1 MASAQWDDELK
12 PIVRS
17 TKPDL
22 DEPLPIALAARIAAV
37 DRSSLSHL
45 VDHGL
50 VPRLDIDAVRSLA
63 TGGEVAAKGSDVPGH
78 LVVRLDADPVLH
90 RGVDMSDPELS
101 TAVEGPH
108 RVPAGYSDREVLITV
123 RSFVIATGHIDA
135 IGDPVALRTD
145 RRGRKIAAR
154 PIAVTILHRLSDLT
168 TRPPKVA
175 GESRW
180 LGRRARVGT
189 GGVVLPLTT

>member
-1 MASAQWDDELK
+1 MLWDDEPM

-17 TKPDL
+17 TRPDL
-22 DEPLPIALAARIAAV
+22 DEQFPIALAARIADV

-63 TGGEVAAKGSDVPGH
+63 TSGKVAAKGSDDPGH
-78 LVVRLDADPVLH
+78 LVVRLDADPALRRV
-90 RGVDMSDPELS
+90 VDMSDIELS
-101 TAVEGPH
+101 AAVEGPH
-108 RVPAGYSDREVLITV
+108 RVPASYRHREVLITV
-123 RSFVIATGHIDA
+123 RSFVIATGRIDA

-145 RRGRKIAAR
+145 RRGREVAAR
-154 PIAVTILHRLSDLT
+154 PIAVTIERRLNDLT
-168 TRPPKVA
+168 TRPSKA
-175 GESRW
+175 GGESRW

-189 GGVVLPLTT
+189 GGVILPLAQ

>member
-1 MASAQWDDELK
+1 M

-17 TKPDL
+17 TRPDL
-22 DEPLPIALAARIAAV
+22 DERLPIALAARIADV

-63 TGGEVAAKGSDVPGH
+63 TGGEVVAKGSDDPGH
-78 LVVRLDADPVLH
+78 LVVRLDADPALRRV
-90 RGVDMSDPELS
+90 VDMSDPELS
-101 TAVEGPH
+101 AAVEGPH
-108 RVPAGYSDREVLITV
+108 RVPASHRDREVLITV
-123 RSFVIATGHIDA
+123 RSFVIATGRIDA
-135 IGDPVALRTD
+135 IGEPVALRTD
-145 RRGRKIAAR
+145 RRGREVAAR
-154 PIAVTILHRLSDLT
+154 PITVAIEHRLNDLT
-168 TRPPKVA
+168 TRPSKAA

-189 GGVVLPLTT
+189 GGVVLPLTP

>member
-1 MASAQWDDELK
+1 M

-17 TKPDL
+17 TRPDL
-22 DEPLPIALAARIAAV
+22 DEQLPIALAARIADV

-63 TGGEVAAKGSDVPGH
+63 TSGEVAAKGIDDPGH
-78 LVVRLDADPVLH
+78 LVVRLDADPAPRRV
-90 RGVDMSDPELS
+90 VDMSDTELS
-101 TAVEGPH
+101 AVVEGPH
-108 RVPAGYSDREVLITV
+108 RVPASYRHREVLITV
-123 RSFVIATGHIDA
+123 RSFVIATGRIDT

-145 RRGRKIAAR
+145 RRGREVAAR
-154 PIAVTILHRLSDLT
+154 PITVTIERRLNDLT
-168 TRPPKVA
+168 TRPPKAA

-189 GGVVLPLTT
+189 GGVVLPLTP

>member
-1 MASAQWDDELK
+1 M

-22 DEPLPIALAARIAAV
+22 DEQLPIALAARVAGV

-50 VPRLDIDAVRSLA
+50 VPRLDLDAVRTLA
-63 TGGEVAAKGSDVPGH
+63 TSGEVAAKSSDDPGH
-78 LVVRLDADPVLH
+78 LVLRLDV
-90 RGVDMSDPELS
+90 DPELRRVTNMS
-101 TAVEGPH
+101 DTELVAAVEGPH
-108 RVPAGYSDREVLITV
+108 RVPANYRHREVLITV
-123 RSFVIATGHIDA
+123 RSFVIATGRIDA

-145 RRGRKIAAR
+145 RRGREVAAR
-154 PIAVTILHRLSDLT
+154 PITVAIERRLSDLT
-168 TRPPKVA
+168 TRPSKAV

-189 GGVVLPLTT
+189 GGVVLPLTP